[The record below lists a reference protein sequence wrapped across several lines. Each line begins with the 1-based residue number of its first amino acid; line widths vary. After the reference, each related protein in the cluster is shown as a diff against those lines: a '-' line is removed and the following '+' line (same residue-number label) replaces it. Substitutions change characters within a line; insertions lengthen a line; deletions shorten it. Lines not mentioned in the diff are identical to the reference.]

1 MTSYFLLSRTVEKT
15 RNSDWQFSYLVEACG
30 CSRNPSGMGM
40 DDVVTGD
47 RYLNHPNVRLSN
59 CYLQIC
65 LISSYDK
72 QQFLLRHL
80 LNASHSK
87 KVSLSIIL
95 RKPWCEKQVIWG
107 FVSCDDGSVETMG
120 WICVMIFG
128 WWVQQAAGIDIGW
141 RGNSRARCHLVV
153 VGESLMTWQL
163 GIPWTHR

>member
-15 RNSDWQFSYLVEACG
+15 RNSDWQLSYLVVASG

-40 DDVVTGD
+40 DDVVTGN

-87 KVSLSIIL
+87 KASLSIIL

-107 FVSCDDGSVETMG
+107 FFSCDDGSVGTMG
-120 WICVMIFG
+120 WLCVIIFG
-128 WWVQQAAGIDIGW
+128 WWVKQAAGIDIGW
-141 RGNSRARCHLVV
+141 RLERK
-153 VGESLMTWQL
+153 
-163 GIPWTHR
+163 